1 MERNC
6 EACKN
11 YVTLED
17 GKSKGCSRW
26 ECKYVERM
34 TREKAK
40 KRLEVWLI
48 CGECPEDKQCYDSHL
63 HSTCEYTDYCDEVS
77 LTDAVKVAISA
88 LSENKGEDR
97 PKGEW
102 DVNCQG
108 IVFCSKCKKVIN
120 HNYDIDYMESHF
132 NFCPNCGADMRG
144 E

>member
-1 MERNC
+1 MTNEEAIIVLKYGMKYRNPKNDTEKDRN
-6 EACKN
+6 EA
-11 YVTLED
+11 LD
-17 GKSKGCSRW
+17 
-26 ECKYVERM
+26 M
-34 TREKAK
+34 
-40 KRLEVWLI
+40 
-48 CGECPEDKQCYDSHL
+48 
-63 HSTCEYTDYCDEVS
+63 
-77 LTDAVKVAISA
+77 AISA
-88 LSENKGEDR
+88 LSEQKSPKERMEQLYLVESLKEDFENLIKENERLRNALSENKEESR